1 MTFPTPQQKK
11 SITALITAL
20 GQQED
25 SLPTGV
31 QKQLY
36 AIGENLEGRAVEIP
50 AIAAS
55 LTSLSRAY
63 QDALM
68 APAEDQ
74 QPAATLVSTT
84 EPDQSAKLIERA
96 TKIFTDPDPVQA
108 AQKNPLQT
116 LGRIASNPIKRLFNR
131 G

>member
-1 MTFPTPQQKK
+1 MTFPTPQQEK
-11 SITALITAL
+11 SIKALMTAL
-20 GQQED
+20 GQQEE

-36 AIGENLEGRAVEIP
+36 AIGENLEARAVEIP

-55 LTSLSRAY
+55 LPRLSNAY
-63 QDALM
+63 QSALQDA
-68 APAEDQ
+68 AEE
-74 QPAATLVSTT
+74 PSAATLVSTGDRDDSS
-84 EPDQSAKLIERA
+84 ELVERA
-96 TKIFTDPDPVQA
+96 AKIFTDSDPVQA

-116 LGRIASNPIKRLFNR
+116 IGRIASNPIKRLFNR